1 MRTSGNVPSP
11 AGTMAGL
18 EVKKSLLSLESMW
31 CRGSRE
37 KVGLPAGTS
46 TANLGCTGGD
56 SCRQHGF

>member
-18 EVKKSLLSLESMW
+18 EVKSLLSLEGMW

-46 TANLGCTGGD
+46 TANLVRTGGD